1 MPKHTMFNDAEID
14 RVRQMFEV
22 KARELVKLPRAARE
36 GLELVPR
43 LIIEKAWQDKYTFT
57 RFTAFGM
64 AKLFDDNAD
73 DLPPVGFGLE
83 EDSIKIRHFGNKYG
97 YTEPQLKAWFENGE
111 RLDSTLAEEAKDE
124 IDFKIDSVILKG
136 LPELGSQGNV
146 GLLNNPNVPMVV
158 LPTGASGKTALKEK
172 TFDEVVKTIRAM
184 VSQYEKNNADKNGLA
199 RIKGGLTLLLPRDA
213 YDTLTDKLMANSE
226 KSWLSRI
233 KELFEGDI
241 AEIRKCSACNG
252 AGAGGADRALL
263 YKKEP
268 RYIGAVVPVL
278 FYQGKPQN
286 NNFKWSVPCMGR
298 AAGVVFKYVK
308 AALYADGI

>member
-1 MPKHTMFNDAEID
+1 MQKHTIFRDGEID
-14 RVRQMFEV
+14 RIKEMFNV
-22 KARELVKLPRAARE
+22 KAAELVKLPRAARE

-43 LIIEKAWQDKYTFT
+43 LTLEKVWQDRYTFY

-64 AKLFDDNAD
+64 AKLFDDNGD
-73 DLPPVGFGLE
+73 DLPPVGFGIE
-83 EDSIKIRHFGNKYG
+83 EDSIKIRDFGNKYG
-97 YTEPQLKAWFENGE
+97 YTEPQLKRWLENGE
-111 RLDSTLAEEAKDE
+111 RLDSTIAEISKDE
-124 IDFKIDSVILKG
+124 IDFKVDSVILKG
-136 LPELGSQGNV
+136 IPELGTQGNV
-146 GLLNNPNVPMVV
+146 GLLNNANVPMVV
-158 LPTGASGKTALKEK
+158 LPTGASGKTGLKDK
-172 TFDEVVKTIRAM
+172 TFDEVVKTIRAI
-184 VSQYEKNNADKNGLA
+184 VSQYETNNADKNGLA
-199 RIKGGLTLLLPRDA
+199 RIKGGLTLLLPKDA

-226 KSWLSRI
+226 KSWLARI

-263 YKKEP
+263 YKKDP
-268 RYIGAVVPVL
+268 KYIGAVVPVL